1 MPIQILM
8 PALSPT
14 MTEGNL
20 IKWHK
25 KEGDVVK
32 SGQLLAEIETDKA
45 TMEVEA
51 VDEGV
56 LAKILIPAG
65 TESVKVNAVIAL
77 LAEKGEDIAKVA
89 GMDVSSAS
97 APASALAGPA
107 ALPEKSS
114 DTVTHTPVV
123 PQHEHATSDRIIA
136 TPLAKRIAKDKG
148 VDLKTIHGT
157 GPRGRIVKAD
167 VDAYQP
173 QKIEVAS
180 SYVDKPLSNMRKV
193 IAKRLSESKQTI
205 PHFYLTVDCNLDKLL
220 KLRTEINEALNPLKV
235 SVNDFIIK
243 AFALALVKVPE
254 ANVMWMENALRFF
267 NTVDISVAVSI
278 EGGLITP
285 VLKNANLK
293 SLKEISIEMKELAQ
307 RARDGKL
314 KPEEY
319 QGGSMTISN
328 LGMYGIDEFSAII
341 NPPQSGILAVGRAKE
356 QVICEKGQILTASI
370 LKATLSIDHRAIDGA
385 MGAELIAAFQNILEN
400 PLSILV

>member
-1 MPIQILM
+1 MSISILM

-25 KEGDVVK
+25 KEGDTIK

-51 VDEGV
+51 VDEGI
-56 LAKILIPAG
+56 LAKILVPEG
-65 TESVKVNAVIAL
+65 TQNVKVNAIIAV
-77 LAEKGEDIAKVA
+77 LAEKGEDISKISIPTEAPTINSPVAAPSAKEVP
-89 GMDVSSAS
+89 
-97 APASALAGPA
+97 APQ
-107 ALPEKSS
+107 
-114 DTVTHTPVV
+114 TPIV
-123 PQHEHATSDRIIA
+123 QTTSTSDRVIA

-148 VDLKTIHGT
+148 IDLKTLHGS
-157 GPRGRIVKAD
+157 GPGGRIVKAD
-167 VDAYQP
+167 LESYRP
-173 QKIEVAS
+173 TLSIQKAE
-180 SYVDKPLSNMRKV
+180 YVDQPLSNMRKI

-205 PHFYLTVDCNLDKLL
+205 PHFYLTVDCNLNKLL
-220 KLRTEINEALNPLKV
+220 EVRSQINQALDPVKI

-243 AFALALVKVPE
+243 AFALALEKVPQT
-254 ANVMWMENALRFF
+254 NVMWMESHLRVFGS
-267 NTVDISVAVSI
+267 VDISVAVSI

-293 SLKEISIEMKELAQ
+293 SLKEISLEMKELAK
-307 RARDGKL
+307 RAREGKL

-341 NPPQSGILAVGRAKE
+341 NPPQSGILAIGRASE
-356 QVICEKGQILTASI
+356 QTIVENGQIKTASI

-385 MGAELIAAFQNILEN
+385 VGAELISAFRHFVEN
-400 PLSILV
+400 PLTILV

>member
-25 KEGDVVK
+25 KEGDVIK
-32 SGQLLAEIETDKA
+32 SGELLAEIETDKA

-56 LAKILIPAG
+56 LAKILILAG
-65 TESVKVNAVIAL
+65 TESVKVNTVIAL
-77 LAEKGEDIAKVA
+77 LAEKGEDITTVAQTVVPAEKILAKIV
-89 GMDVSSAS
+89 
-97 APASALAGPA
+97 
-107 ALPEKSS
+107 EQKSL
-114 DTVTHTPVV
+114 DTVTFAPG
-123 PQHEHATSDRIIA
+123 PLISADRIIA
-136 TPLAKRIAKDKG
+136 TPLAKRIAKEKG
-148 VDLKTIHGT
+148 VDLKTIHGS
-157 GPRGRIVKAD
+157 GPRGRIVNAD
-167 VDAYQP
+167 IESYKP
-173 QKIEVAS
+173 QKVETVS
-180 SYVDKPLSNMRKV
+180 SYIDQPISNMRKV
-193 IAKRLSESKQTI
+193 IAKRLSESKQMI

-220 KLRTEINEALNPLKV
+220 KLRTEINETLNPLKI

-243 AFALALVKVPE
+243 AFALSLVKVPQ
-254 ANVMWMENALRFF
+254 ANVMWMENSLRFF

-278 EGGLITP
+278 DGGLITP
-285 VLKNANLK
+285 VLKNANIK
-293 SLKEISIEMKELAQ
+293 SLKEISLEMKELAQ

-356 QVICEKGQILTASI
+356 QVICEKGQIKTASI

-385 MGAELIAAFQNILEN
+385 MGAELISAFQNILEN
-400 PLSILV
+400 PLNILI